1 MQELGER
8 PGNASPVMNQ
18 ARPAEPRNDME
29 AVTRVVAVPDHLWAG
44 ELGRA
49 PSSSGSVRWPV
60 SAGFSWALASVAL
73 VLAIAMVVMA
83 VADGDVFVIAL
94 VPGPAAAALIGGLVA
109 VRSPG
114 QPMGTLLCAF
124 GLAGAACSAAFEY
137 AHAAVGHFAGSLPAG
152 TPMMWVTS
160 WDWVPVI
167 AFQVLILPLVFP
179 DGRLLS
185 RRWRPVLWAALVFV
199 PLLVVGNAFVPE
211 SMGGWFGDRPNPYA
225 VQGPMFGVILDA
237 ANAYGLAVAVAV
249 AVSVALRWRRGGH
262 VVRQQL
268 KWFLATLPL
277 AAAIAVVAQFFP
289 DALALGVVLGAMT
302 SLLTAIAIGLAV
314 LRYRLYE
321 IDILL
326 NRAALYGSLTA
337 VVAAV
342 YLAILAVSRWVFGVD
357 RSLTVQVLA
366 TVVAAIALWPL
377 RGRVQRR
384 VDRLFYGDRG
394 VPYDAMARLGRR
406 VEEAAGPESVLD
418 SVVKTIADSL
428 RLPYAAVELRLGD
441 GWRPAAACGEP
452 RSEVVAFP
460 LITQRETVGR
470 LLVGR
475 RAAGEQL
482 GPDDE
487 RLLADL
493 ARQAGPAT
501 HAVALRRALDASR
514 ADLVTM
520 REEERRRLR
529 RDLHDGLGPTLAG
542 LTLGLDTAR
551 ALSPGL
557 PDLQDL
563 LGRLKAETQR
573 AVTDVR
579 RIVYGLRPPALDELG
594 IAGSLREEIGRLQ
607 CQAPALQVTL
617 QASGDGLADL
627 PAAVEV
633 ACYRI
638 VTEALTNVARHA
650 RATRCLVRI
659 RLAHGLQVE
668 VRDDGLGL
676 PEGWR
681 TGVGIASMRERVAE
695 LGGDLVIEPSL
706 PHGTRIA
713 ARLPIREQP

>member
-1 MQELGER
+1 M
-8 PGNASPVMNQ
+8 V
-18 ARPAEPRNDME
+18 
-29 AVTRVVAVPDHLWAG
+29 
-44 ELGRA
+44 
-49 PSSSGSVRWPV
+49 
-60 SAGFSWALASVAL
+60 
-73 VLAIAMVVMA
+73 VLA
-83 VADGDVFVIAL
+83 VAGGDVFFIAL

-114 QPMGTLLCAF
+114 QPMGTLLCAY
-124 GLAGAACSAAFEY
+124 GLAGTAGGAAFTY
-137 AHAAVGHFAGSLPAG
+137 AHAAAGHFAGSLPAG

-160 WDWVPVI
+160 WDWVPAI
-167 AFQVLILPLVFP
+167 ALQVLILPLVFP

-199 PLLVVGNAFVPE
+199 PLWAAGNAFVTE
-211 SMGGWFGDRPNPYA
+211 SMGGWFADRPNPYA
-225 VQGPMFGVILDA
+225 VQGPMFGVILDVA
-237 ANAYGLAVAVAV
+237 DAYGLAVAVAV

-268 KWFLATLPL
+268 KWFLSTLPL
-277 AAAIAVVAQFFP
+277 AAAIAVVVQFFP
-289 DALALGVVLGAMT
+289 DALALGIVLGAMT

-418 SVVKTIADSL
+418 SVVRTIADSL

-650 RATRCLVRI
+650 RATQCLVRI
-659 RLAHGLQVE
+659 RLDHGLQVE

-713 ARLPIREQP
+713 ARLPIRKQP